1 MKITNSKDL
10 ILLLLYAKGY
20 RSKQCEPIAGKTRL
34 MKMIFLFDK
43 ELKKKFNL
51 AKTISDDAFPDFTA
65 YDYGPYSEQV
75 YIDLEFLVDLNL
87 VKVKKVKSEEDDMSA
102 ELLEYEYWQAGS
114 GDIDTSDIDERME
127 VFSLTPNGR
136 GFVEE
141 ELSGLTDEQW
151 EALDKFKSRC
161 TGIPLKAL
169 LRYVYA
175 KYRKLTTNSKIRDEI
190 LS

>member
-51 AKTISDDAFPDFTA
+51 VKTVSDEAFPDFTA

-75 YIDLEFLVDLNL
+75 YIDLKFLVDLGF
-87 VKVKKVKSEEDDMSA
+87 VKVKKVKADEDDVST

-114 GDIDTSDIDERME
+114 GDMDALDFDESME
-127 VFSLTPNGR
+127 EFSLTPNGR
-136 GFVEE
+136 DFVKV
-141 ELSGLTDEQW
+141 ELAGLTAQQW
-151 EALDKFKSRC
+151 EALNKFKSRC
-161 TGIPLKAL
+161 TAIPLKAL
-169 LRYVYA
+169 LRYLYA
-175 KYRKLTTNSKIRDEI
+175 KYPKLTT
-190 LS
+190 

>member
-1 MKITNSKDL
+1 MKVTNSKDL
-10 ILLLLYAKGY
+10 ILLLLYAKGFKG
-20 RSKQCEPIAGKTRL
+20 KQCEPIIGKTRL

-75 YIDLEFLVDLNL
+75 YIDLEFLVDLNF
-87 VKVKKVKSEEDDMSA
+87 VKVKKVKDEEDDIST

-114 GDIDTSDIDERME
+114 GDTDTSDFEEVME
-127 VFSLTPNGR
+127 EFSLTPNGL
-136 GFVEE
+136 GFIQE
-141 ELSGLTDEQW
+141 ELTGLKAEQW

-161 TGIPLKAL
+161 TGIQLKAL

-175 KYRKLTTNSKIRDEI
+175 KYPTFTTNSKIRDEV